1 VLQRKYFFLFAPELQ
16 RQKTAPEAP
25 EDKHINI
32 IALYELQKPTEATK
46 ALL

>member
-1 VLQRKYFFLFAPELQ
+1 VLQRKYFFYLLQ
-16 RQKTAPEAP
+16 SSRDRESTGRAP